1 MARGRPCD
9 RRSRLGQPLRGIR
22 RGRSSTPRS
31 RDSISSAGRH
41 RGWKNAASQ
50 AFERIYGY
58 VEAGDWDALAELTAE
73 NVSVDDRRLAVD
85 AGIRTGR
92 DAAIEDSQAT
102 AEVGFTLKMVSVIA
116 TRGARL
122 ALIRV
127 RVSGRDPEA
136 IANDAWNIVEI
147 DSDGRIAAV
156 VVFDLEDIDAAFT
169 ELEARYLAGESA
181 AHAHVWSVIA
191 QECAAFNRHELPA
204 ADWVTI
210 DHRQL
215 AVIDA
220 REGQTAMRDIW
231 EVTPNLSMRIEAV
244 HRLSSSGAVSSYM
257 ASGTSSEGVDA
268 EWKMILLLTV
278 EGDRINRCE
287 IFDEADRDTALTRF
301 EELQSQASHPHN
313 AASGAAQRFTGV
325 LRRP

>member
-1 MARGRPCD
+1 MTVEADSVSRCEVFDEADLDAALARFDQLSPG
-9 RRSRLGQPLRGIR
+9 
-22 RGRSSTPRS
+22 TA
-31 RDSISSAGRH
+31 AGE
-41 RGWKNAASQ
+41 AASQ

-73 NVSVDDRRLAVD
+73 NVSVDDRRLAVN

-102 AEVGFTLKMVSVIA
+102 AEVGFTLKMVSVVA

-156 VVFDLEDIDAAFT
+156 VVFDLEDIDAAFA

-191 QECAAFNRHELPA
+191 QECAAFNRHQLPA

-215 AVIDA
+215 AVIVRA
-220 REGQTAMRDIW
+220 KGKRPCET
-231 EVTPNLSMRIEAV
+231 
-244 HRLSSSGAVSSYM
+244 SGKS
-257 ASGTSSEGVDA
+257 
-268 EWKMILLLTV
+268 
-278 EGDRINRCE
+278 
-287 IFDEADRDTALTRF
+287 
-301 EELQSQASHPHN
+301 
-313 AASGAAQRFTGV
+313 
-325 LRRP
+325 RPT